1 MHVSFNPSY
10 IIPIKLIMKKLLFAA
25 LLLLPF
31 ISKAQSS
38 DAFNYKVEDRYL
50 YYGGVVQVDTAFTVN
65 DLYKDSKLFFTKLAL
80 TNIKLTTDDP
90 KAGTVVAYIEEP
102 ATFKTQTGLGTV
114 PMTIK
119 YNFKIEMKQGRY
131 RYTIDNIIVNF
142 EDDDKNVDHALY
154 DLDKQKGG
162 GLIGVGQSKRV
173 LRAMDDLFMR
183 KIDLLKNTMKVRSD
197 DF

>member
-1 MHVSFNPSY
+1 
-10 IIPIKLIMKKLLFAA
+10 MKKLLFAA

-173 LRAMDDLFMR
+173 LRAMDDLYMR